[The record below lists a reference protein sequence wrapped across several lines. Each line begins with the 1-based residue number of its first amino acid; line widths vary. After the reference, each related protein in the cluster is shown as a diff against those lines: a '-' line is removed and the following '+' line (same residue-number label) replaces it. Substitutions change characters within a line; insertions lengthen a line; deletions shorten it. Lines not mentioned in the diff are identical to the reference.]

1 MKYINF
7 KGDRLAKLSLGTVQF
22 GLNYGIANN
31 EGQPTQKTVNGIIDY
46 VYTQNINCFD
56 TAQAY
61 GNSEEVLGIS
71 LKEKQ
76 KSLIMSKL
84 KSNLFREDFDKSISK
99 SLANLQTNSLY
110 ALLLHDSDLLYN
122 WLEEDTLIVNKLIKS
137 GKIKYFG
144 VSIYTSEDFQLAIE
158 NNNIKVIQIPFNLFD
173 QRAIREQWFKK
184 AKESNKLIVIRSVFL
199 QGLLLMDIEKIPNNL
214 LSAKKFI
221 KDIDSLSNELN
232 LSKNELAL
240 NFVDSIAKD
249 ALILFGCDNLNQAKE
264 NIVNYTKMES
274 FDEITL
280 SIISEKFTGIDENIY
295 NPAKW

>member
-7 KGDRLAKLSLGTVQF
+7 KGDKLSKLSLGTVQF
-22 GLNYGIANN
+22 GLDYGIANN
-31 EGQPTQKTVNGIIDY
+31 KGQPTQKNVNEVIDY
-46 VYTQNINCFD
+46 VCDQNINIFD

-76 KSLIMSKL
+76 NSLIISKL
-84 KSNLFREDFDKSISK
+84 KSNLFREDIENNISK
-99 SLANLQTNSLY
+99 SLANLQINSLY

-122 WLEEDTLIVNKLIKS
+122 WIEEDTLTVNKLIKN
-137 GKIKYFG
+137 GEIKHFG

-158 NNNIKVIQIPFNLFD
+158 NDDITVIQIPFNLFD
-173 QRAIREQWFKK
+173 QRAITEQWFKK
-184 AKESNKLIVIRSVFL
+184 AEEKNKLLIIRSVFL
-199 QGLLLMDIEKIPNNL
+199 QGLLLMDIENIPNNL
-214 LSAKKFI
+214 SSAKRYI
-221 KDIDSLSNELN
+221 KDIDFLSRELN

-249 ALILFGCDNLNQAKE
+249 SLILFGCDDINQAKE
-264 NIVNYTKMES
+264 NITNYTSMKS

-280 SIISEKFTGIDENIY
+280 SMISQKFIDIDENIY